1 MHQMAKVHDMF
12 RPRWRLRKQIG
23 SRVGVIG
30 GYETITCVML
40 RAGKENPY
48 EPCHEVVTHGPAVAV
63 FAAECLIAA
72 GPQRFRLSTQ
82 TNFMEA

>member
-1 MHQMAKVHDMF
+1 
-12 RPRWRLRKQIG
+12 
-23 SRVGVIG
+23 
-30 GYETITCVML
+30 ML
-40 RAGKENPY
+40 RVSEEKSVYA
-48 EPCHEVVTHGPAVAV
+48 PCHEVVTHGPAVAV